1 MSTLKERLLTNWH
14 LMRIFR
20 LGIGLMMLVMG
31 FQSKDWMLGL
41 FSTFFLYQAITDTG
55 CCGTR
60 GCSTP
65 PNWKSRNPAETM
77 KETTIEYEE
86 IK

>member
-1 MSTLKERLLTNWH
+1 MSTLKERLFTNWN

-20 LGIGLMMLVMG
+20 LGIGVMMLVTG
-31 FQSKDWMLGL
+31 IQTRDWVIGL
-41 FSTFFLYQAITDTG
+41 FSTFFLYQALTDTG

-60 GCSTP
+60 GCYTP
-65 PNWKSRNPAETM
+65 ANRKGAEPTVPAQ
-77 KETTIEYEE
+77 ETTIEYEE